1 MTFGVGQR
9 KERKLC
15 PKPLRA
21 LRIPRRVVLRSGS
34 TSHGETALRLPPSLE
49 ECVALLVARTTC
61 NEGVPAHKEF
71 LRARQTPVPLI
82 CIVCWVVACTAPGT
96 RYFCRLRFLF
106 FLLSASGGWVKIKL
120 ELPRLLAR
128 MYQIHVFRFNPRSRC
143 NSSSRCWYRAI
154 KLELPHL
161 LPRMYQMHVVFRF
174 NPRSRCNSSSR
185 CWYRAREHVDPA

>member
-1 MTFGVGQR
+1 MHCGFHAGWCFAVGPR
-9 KERKLC
+9 SMGKLC
-15 PKPLRA
+15 FA
-21 LRIPRRVVLRSGS
+21 FSAVAEGRRCS
-34 TSHGETALRLPPSLE
+34 
-49 ECVALLVARTTC
+49 VARTC
-61 NEGVPAHKEF
+61 NEVVLAHKEF

-143 NSSSRCWYRAI
+143 NSSSRCWYRA
-154 KLELPHL
+154 
-161 LPRMYQMHVVFRF
+161 
-174 NPRSRCNSSSR
+174 
-185 CWYRAREHVDPA
+185 REHVDPA